1 MNGSSVPSLH
11 FSSSDNIDW
20 TSSQSE
26 LTRFRENT
34 RPKELLDLPYY
45 VAPTKN
51 AKIIFITSPELVEK
65 ILVSDDFKYPKAA
78 IQQRLGRQIFGPSIN
93 ATLGEQNKRQKECL
107 KYFFNGKQSVN
118 VKNVARV
125 ATLDAIKRWQQQGE
139 IDLYREFGELA
150 LQITWATIFG
160 NNQYISREPIVVDTI
175 DRLHSL
181 NKSDY
186 KGSAQV
192 LSLLI
197 EHFIAEKRWR
207 ILDQDNPFNGVVE
220 EGQSDKM
227 HSLSVRETRANAL
240 LMAASAHITTGVTLS
255 WCFRLLAQYPQY
267 QDEIYQSI
275 LVNESGTYTKA
286 LVRSCLN
293 ETMRLFPPVP
303 EVLRDAKVEL
313 EFSGLNIPKGSL
325 ITLPFYFMHR
335 HNKLWEKPNEFHPER
350 FRRSSSNSCPKKQGF
365 YPFSAGH
372 YGCSG
377 MTVAWSEMFTI
388 LVTCIKHLQF
398 DMTYVSEPEMSI
410 DLGTLLY
417 PKSPFRCGI
426 RERNSN
432 R

>member
-1 MNGSSVPSLH
+1 MIGSVVPSLN
-11 FSSSDNIDW
+11 FSSSDDIDW
-20 TSSQSE
+20 TSSPSE

-45 VAPTKN
+45 VAPTES
-51 AKIIFITSPELVEK
+51 AKIVFITSPELVEK
-65 ILVSDDFKYPKAA
+65 ILVSDDAKYPKAA

-107 KYFFNGKQSVN
+107 KYFFTGKQAEK
-118 VKNVARV
+118 VKTVARV
-125 ATLDAIKRWQQQGE
+125 ATIDAIKRWQQQGE

-150 LQITWATIFG
+150 LQITWATLFG
-160 NNQYISREPIVVDTI
+160 NNQYISRETIVVETI

-192 LSLLI
+192 LSSLI
-197 EHFIAEKRWR
+197 DHFIVEERWR
-207 ILDQDNPFNGVVE
+207 ILERDNPFRGVVE
-220 EGQSDKM
+220 KGQTDIM
-227 HSLSVRETRANAL
+227 HFLNARETRANAL

-267 QDEIYQSI
+267 QNEIYQSI
-275 LVNESGTYTKA
+275 LANESGACTKE

-303 EVLRDAKVEL
+303 EVLRDAKVGLEL
-313 EFSGLNIPKGSL
+313 PDLKMPKGSL
-325 ITLPFYFMHR
+325 VMLPFYFMHR
-335 HNKLWEKPNEFHPER
+335 HNTLWENPNEFHPER
-350 FRRSSSNSCPKKQGF
+350 FRRNALKSGPRKQGF
-365 YPFSAGH
+365 YPFSAGN

-377 MTVAWSEMFTI
+377 MTVAWSEMYTI
-388 LVTCIKHLQF
+388 LVTCIKYLQF
-398 DMTYVSEPEMSI
+398 DICEVSQPEMSI

-417 PKSPFRCGI
+417 PKSPLKCDVRA
-426 RERNSN
+426 RSRN
-432 R
+432 